1 MDMDEIK
8 GVVSSEEVQ
17 SEEGDAAQI
26 DDEVSNVSVN

>member
-17 SEEGDAAQI
+17 SEEGDAQI